1 MVCYLRLIQ
10 DERLLWREHIRN
22 KVAKATHF
30 FWAYM
35 RAVRAE
41 WVLKPAMVGL
51 LHLAMVRLSPA
62 LELKLLF
69 GGLLSIRTGQRR
81 YLKRHACTAVTGYF
95 PTTPQHGGGRG
106 CAQPASSIYV
116 YLQGD
121 AGAPAVRLKAQ
132 RN

>member
-10 DERLLWREHIRN
+10 DEKLLWGENIRN
-22 KVAKATHF
+22 KVAKATNLL
-30 FWAYM
+30 WAYG

-81 YLKRHACTAVTGYF
+81 YLKRHANGRDRVLSHY
-95 PTTPQHGGGRG
+95 PQHSGVRG

-116 YLQGD
+116 QGE
-121 AGAPAVRLKAQ
+121 AGAAPVRLKAQ